1 MRSVAR
7 LEVTEED
14 PAQHADD
21 GRPSG
26 NHVDLK
32 HLTAFMN
39 SQEVFFFLSRSPYL
53 VVFGKLLKDGSLKV
67 CLQRCEG
74 QKFDWRR
81 NQPEEGEN
89 NSTQSEY
96 GVRKFPSESCRQLAM

>member
-39 SQEVFFFLSRSPYL
+39 SQEVFFFPSRSQYL
-53 VVFGKLLKDGSLKV
+53 VVFGKLLKDGSFKV
-67 CLQRCEG
+67 CLQVAKDSRLTG
-74 QKFDWRR
+74 GGINQKR
-81 NQPEEGEN
+81 
-89 NSTQSEY
+89 
-96 GVRKFPSESCRQLAM
+96 VRMIEQ